1 MTPEERER
9 LRKQRQL
16 VLARTGPLS
25 SGILPS
31 DLYSYTQMLPTI
43 SDEAWYTLPPGRTP
57 EDRQAYR
64 SMVDKQTAGQDK
76 TVLDY
81 LASKRLPTQAET
93 SAAPVST
100 LPAQTDTTAA
110 PVDTRVRPA
119 VSDVARPD
127 TVATDSG
134 IPSIPSVTSG
144 LSTAAQGRLQARKDK
159 WGGYMDAHAF
169 ATGATSRRKSFES
182 GLGNIFAAPKDPL
195 TKEVKIGNKVWTIQ
209 WDRASQKWV
218 PLTSAPRWQ
227 DKDPLVK
234 EFKEGDKI
242 VYKSFNRKTGEWE
255 RTQKKDAPRWQEKDP
270 VTEKDAQDR
279 LRYVTGPNKGELVF
293 PNVKADPK
301 MKQGPNGRWRYM
313 GGDKHVQ
320 LVYPGEAGKG
330 IPKEYEPTS
339 AMKELHEYWRQK
351 EAATGQPVPASEKVQ
366 DIERFDL
373 AKKAKDA
380 AVPTYETPKNYLVD
394 GKRVLGYVK
403 KEPGEAPVLVDMDG
417 KKLVGAVVA
426 PTAAEVPAWRQKFNL
441 QREQENKVRAEAGLP
456 PLTTE
461 EEQSMLEQWHLTQR
475 VDEAPTPA
483 VLNEWDSIT
492 VSFQTSEGLVER
504 MLTQLMNPEVI
515 LGAVGG
521 IVQWWESI
529 TDQVHQASNLV
540 LTTSRNNPIGKG
552 AERVRPDGSRYAVEE
567 GDLLD
572 SQIYEFGVAE
582 KSSQYAVNVTQL
594 AYTLARNLD
603 PSGRLSDFDVQQQIN
618 RITAGGQSKSRQAA
632 NLVEVFNGLYDS
644 FQDRYSAAYRRG
656 TITDNIG
663 VFAKGRL
670 AIEEIQPGLWGVG
683 YLGEDPETGVHG
695 MNAFRTWRAGE

>member
-9 LRKQRQL
+9 LRRQRQL
-16 VLARTGPLS
+16 ALARTGPLS

-64 SMVDKQTAGQDK
+64 SAEDKLAAARDK
-76 TVLDY
+76 RVLDY
-81 LASKRLPTQAET
+81 LESGRLPAQAEI

-100 LPAQTDTTAA
+100 LPVQTDTRESLYG
-110 PVDTRVRPA
+110 VDDRARPA
-119 VSDVARPD
+119 VSD
-127 TVATDSG
+127 VATDSG
-134 IPSIPSVTSG
+134 IPSIPSVTGG
-144 LSTAAQGRLQARKDK
+144 LSTAALGRLQARRDK
-159 WGGYMDAHAF
+159 WGGWMDAHAF

-195 TKEVKIGNKVWTIQ
+195 TKEVKIGDKVWTIQ

-218 PLTSAPRWQ
+218 PLTS
-227 DKDPLVK
+227 
-234 EFKEGDKI
+234 
-242 VYKSFNRKTGEWE
+242 
-255 RTQKKDAPRWQEKDP
+255 APRWQEKDP

-313 GGDKHVQ
+313 GGDKHGQ
-320 LVYPGEAGKG
+320 LVYPGEAGTG

-456 PLTTE
+456 LLTTE

-475 VDEAPTPA
+475 VDEAPSEA
-483 VLNEWDSIT
+483 ALDEWDSTTI
-492 VSFQTSEGLVER
+492 SFQASQDTVQR
-504 MLTQLMNPEVI
+504 MLVQLMNPEVV

-521 IVQWWESI
+521 IVQWWESV

-540 LTTSRNNPIGKG
+540 LATSRNNPVSEG
-552 AERVRPDGSRYAVEE
+552 AERVRPDGSRYPVEE
-567 GDLLD
+567 GALLK
-572 SQIYEFGVAE
+572 SEIYEFGAAQ

-618 RITAGGQSKSRQAA
+618 RITAGGQSKSRQAS
-632 NLVEVFNGLYDS
+632 NLVEVFNRLYEKY
-644 FQDRYSAAYRRG
+644 QRTYSAAYRRG
-656 TITDNIG
+656 TITDNINL
-663 VFAKGRL
+663 FAKGEL
-670 AIEEIQPGLWGVG
+670 AIEELEPGLWGVG
-683 YLGEDPETGVHG
+683 YIGLNPETGVHG
-695 MNAFRTWRAGE
+695 MNAFRTWRTGE